1 MFRKR
6 ISDLGVEDVAQLLRE
21 QWPESFNLEFKS
33 EIPTEDG
40 KPDRWITHH
49 DRIGRVG
56 SAKILKEIVAFA
68 NAHGGTLDQRFLG
81 SNHIRPRPQVCRT
94 KYG

>member
-68 NAHGGTLDQRFLG
+68 NAHGGTLDQREG
-81 SNHIRPRPQVCRT
+81 
-94 KYG
+94 